1 MSTSDTKKLLA
12 LVSAMNDLSDN
23 MNVNDAKLAVYL
35 KNVTAEGAETGEGS
49 RYFIKKRPVTLE
61 NGIQVWKFVARETE

>member
-23 MNVNDAKLAVYL
+23 MNGNDAKLAVYL
-35 KNVTAEGAETGEGS
+35 RDVTAEGAETCEGS
-49 RYFIKKRPVTLE
+49 AILSKSDQSRLRMAFRSGSL
-61 NGIQVWKFVARETE
+61 